1 MLRELHKQRAGVT
14 SPLKSQQG
22 AVSKKSGAGR
32 KGSATWGGSYL
43 IVAPRPS
50 WVPDKNATDCYLC
63 AASFSIMNRR
73 VTNLPIFPIN
83 RIAENPVL
91 MMNSPQCNVVVC
103 CCGVCSPFPR
113 GLISKSITA
122 VNVEVRQHSPLP
134 VLSSSPPISLTTLFP
149 QMSFVGSAH
158 DLGRVCQR
166 WATQPPISFGCVS
179 PATRSPSP
187 TPSLPYGSSLSRG

>member
-32 KGSATWGGSYL
+32 KGSATWGSSDL

-73 VTNLPIFPIN
+73 CTRFRKGLPEMGYSASN
-83 RIAENPVL
+83 QLR
-91 MMNSPQCNVVVC
+91 VC
-103 CCGVCSPFPR
+103 FTCY
-113 GLISKSITA
+113 A
-122 VNVEVRQHSPLP
+122 LP
-134 VLSSSPPISLTTLFP
+134 VTDSIAAAAKRKRDAGDSGQSLYTSTARQRPSQREATSATSSIINNTRNTRRPNS
-149 QMSFVGSAH
+149 QEKRKEGS
-158 DLGRVCQR
+158 
-166 WATQPPISFGCVS
+166 T
-179 PATRSPSP
+179 
-187 TPSLPYGSSLSRG
+187 